1 VDLMA
6 YLHSNLSSGI
16 TMWGDFWG
24 PWGHISE
31 EKGIKNHVPR
41 PPSPQHFSNN

>member
-1 VDLMA
+1 MHSIIRGTSVDSMA

-16 TMWGDFWG
+16 KIWGDFWG

-31 EKGIKNHVPR
+31 GKKVSYEA
-41 PPSPQHFSNN
+41 